1 MKKNIFS
8 FALMCSLMLL
18 VSSCFDDDSTAWE
31 NPVTR
36 ITIDG
41 IESAYEKTAY
51 VNDRLQIHPVVETG
65 PSDDKIQYKWI
76 LINEKTGTTTAQGD
90 TIQPIEIGTTKD
102 LDYEVNVAPG
112 KYQIRLSVT
121 DTITGNAALAY
132 AMLTVQTNFSKGFY
146 ILKETADGNTELD
159 ELDFTW
165 NLAENLLTKIDGQPM
180 PGKPA
185 NLCQLYDQN
194 YINTENDEIETTN
207 GLIVSTDKDFGFYRA
222 TDLKRI
228 LDRSNLFYDEGP
240 ADEIVYSIHAGYFNA
255 MMMTSK
261 GFYSF
266 SGGTGQFGMPDVDT
280 NTSPYYYSDFAA
292 EGGGAYWNPV
302 THSITGFDYLLNPY
316 PLTDMS
322 MGSEDITQN
331 LTNYDC
337 LHCGYSFISWM
348 ENGYFILRDNST
360 QSRYIYIIDGSFSGQ
375 YLNSRTKLDPN
386 SHMAKAEHYA
396 TNGGSASYIYCAEGG
411 KLYACITNTG
421 DFSEVEIK
429 PEGLPSGEYI
439 NFVANQFWDDET
451 SGNVFNYLIIGTQSG
466 NNYKLYVY
474 ETNGGAPVG
483 SPVKVIQGSGK
494 VRKVRYLNSTS
505 SLYMKHGFYY
515 AYNAYD

>member
-185 NLCQLYDQN
+185 NLCQMYDQN
-194 YINTENDEIETTN
+194 YINQDNDEVEATN
-207 GLIVSTDKDFGFYRA
+207 GLIISSEKDFGFYRS
-222 TDLKRI
+222 TDMKRI
-228 LDRSNLFYDEGP
+228 LDRTNIFFDDSPTDEVIYGTF
-240 ADEIVYSIHAGYFNA
+240 ASSFNA
-255 MMMTSK
+255 MLISSK

-266 SGGTGQFGMPDVDT
+266 SGGTGQFGMPDVEC
-280 NTSPYYYSDFAA
+280 NGSPYYYIDFAA
-292 EGGGAYWNPV
+292 DGGGAYWNPT
-302 THSITGFDYLLNPY
+302 THGIYAFDYLLNPY
-316 PLTDMS
+316 PLTDAN
-322 MGSEDITQN
+322 MGGEDITQN

-337 LHCGYSFISWM
+337 LHCSYSYAAWTERGYV
-348 ENGYFILRDNST
+348 ILRNNANQD
-360 QSRYIYIIDGSFSGQ
+360 RYLYLIDGSFSGQ
-375 YLNSRTKLDPN
+375 YLNSRVKLDPN

-396 TNGGSASYIYCAEGG
+396 TNGSSASYIYCAEGG

-429 PEGLPSGEYI
+429 PEGIPSGEYI
-439 NFVANQFWDDET
+439 NFVANQFWDDDT
-451 SGNVFNYLIIGTQSG
+451 SGTPFNYLIVGTQSG
-466 NNYKLYVY
+466 NNYKLYLY

-483 SPVKVIQGSGK
+483 KPVKTVEGTGK
-494 VRKVRYLNSTS
+494 VCKVRYLNSTS
-505 SLYMKHGFYY
+505 SLYMKYGFFY
-515 AYNAYD
+515 AFSAYD

>member
-1 MKKNIFS
+1 MKKKIFS

-185 NLCQLYDQN
+185 NLCQMYDQN
-194 YINTENDEIETTN
+194 YINQDNDEVEATN
-207 GLIVSTDKDFGFYRA
+207 GLI
-222 TDLKRI
+222 
-228 LDRSNLFYDEGP
+228 
-240 ADEIVYSIHAGYFNA
+240 
-255 MMMTSK
+255 
-261 GFYSF
+261 
-266 SGGTGQFGMPDVDT
+266 
-280 NTSPYYYSDFAA
+280 
-292 EGGGAYWNPV
+292 
-302 THSITGFDYLLNPY
+302 
-316 PLTDMS
+316 
-322 MGSEDITQN
+322 
-331 LTNYDC
+331 
-337 LHCGYSFISWM
+337 IS
-348 ENGYFILRDNST
+348 S
-360 QSRYIYIIDGSFSGQ
+360 
-375 YLNSRTKLDPN
+375 
-386 SHMAKAEHYA
+386 
-396 TNGGSASYIYCAEGG
+396 
-411 KLYACITNTG
+411 
-421 DFSEVEIK
+421 
-429 PEGLPSGEYI
+429 
-439 NFVANQFWDDET
+439 
-451 SGNVFNYLIIGTQSG
+451 
-466 NNYKLYVY
+466 
-474 ETNGGAPVG
+474 
-483 SPVKVIQGSGK
+483 
-494 VRKVRYLNSTS
+494 
-505 SLYMKHGFYY
+505 
-515 AYNAYD
+515 

>member
-1 MKKNIFS
+1 
-8 FALMCSLMLL
+8 MCSLMLL
-18 VSSCFDDDSTAWE
+18 VTSCFDDDSTAWN
-31 NPVTR
+31 NPLTR

-51 VNDRLQIHPVVETG
+51 VGDRLQIHPVVETG

>member
-1 MKKNIFS
+1 MKQKIFS
-8 FALMCSLMLL
+8 FAFMCSLMLL
-18 VSSCFDDDSTAWE
+18 VTSCFDDDSTAWN
-31 NPVTR
+31 NPLTR

-51 VNDRLQIHPVVETG
+51 VGDRLQIQPIVETG
-65 PSDDKIQYKWI
+65 LSDDKVQYQWT
-76 LINEKTGTTTAQGD
+76 LLCEKTGDVTASGD
-90 TIQPIEIGTTKD
+90 TLQPIEIGTAKD

-337 LHCGYSFISWM
+337 LHCGYSFISWI

-474 ETNGGAPVG
+474 EINGGAPVG

>member
-1 MKKNIFS
+1 MKQKIFS
-8 FALMCSLMLL
+8 FAFMCSLMLL
-18 VSSCFDDDSTAWE
+18 VTSCFDDDSTAWN
-31 NPVTR
+31 NPLTR

-51 VNDRLQIHPVVETG
+51 VGDRLQIHPVVETG

-76 LINEKTGTTTAQGD
+76 LINEKTGTTT
-90 TIQPIEIGTTKD
+90 
-102 LDYEVNVAPG
+102 
-112 KYQIRLSVT
+112 
-121 DTITGNAALAY
+121 
-132 AMLTVQTNFSKGFY
+132 LTVQTNFSKGFY

>member
-1 MKKNIFS
+1 MKNKIYS
-8 FALMCSLMLL
+8 FVIMASLMLL
-18 VSSCFDDDSTAWE
+18 VTSCFDDDSTAWT
-31 NPVTR
+31 NPLTR
-36 ITIDG
+36 ITISG

-51 VNDRLQIHPVVETG
+51 VNDRLQIQPVVETG
-65 PSDDKIQYKWI
+65 LTDDKVEYRWI
-76 LINEKTGTTTAQGD
+76 LINNKTGKMTADGD
-90 TIQPIEIGTTKD
+90 TIQPLEIGNTKD
-102 LDYEVNVAPG
+102 LDYEVNTAPG
-112 KYQIRLSVT
+112 SYQIRLYVT
-121 DTITGNAALAY
+121 DKVTGNSAMAY
-132 AMLTVQTNFSKGFY
+132 SSLTVQTNFSKGFY
-146 ILKETADGNTELD
+146 ILKETEDGNTELD

-165 NLAENLLTKIDGQPM
+165 NLAENLLQKIDGKSM
-180 PGKPA
+180 SGKPA
-185 NLCQLYDQN
+185 NLCQIYDQN

-207 GLIVSTDKDFGFYRA
+207 GLIVSSEKDFGIYRA

-228 LDRSNLFYDEGP
+228 LDRSNIFFDESP
-240 ADEIVYSIHAGYFNA
+240 TDEVIYGTFSSSFNS
-255 MMMTSK
+255 MLISSK

-266 SGGTGQFGMPDVDT
+266 SGGTGQFGMPDVKST
-280 NTSPYYYSDFAA
+280 GSPYYYADFAA

-322 MGSEDITQN
+322 MGGEDITQN

-348 ENGYFILRDNST
+348 ENGYFILRDKSN
-360 QSRYIYIIDGSFSGQ
+360 QDRYLYLIDGSFSGQ
-375 YLNSRTKLDPN
+375 YLNCRVKLDPN
-386 SHMAKAEHYA
+386 SHMAKADHYA

-429 PEGLPSGEYI
+429 PEGLSSGEYI
-439 NFVANQFWDDET
+439 NFVANQFWDDDT
-451 SGNVFNYLIIGTQSG
+451 TGNPFNYLIVGTQSG

-474 ETNGGAPVG
+474 DSNGGAPVG
-483 SPVKVIQGSGK
+483 SPIKVIQGTGT

-505 SLYMKHGFYY
+505 SLYMKYGFYY
-515 AYNAYD
+515 AFSAYD

>member
-1 MKKNIFS
+1 MKKKIFS

-18 VSSCFDDDSTAWE
+18 VSSCFDDDSTAWN
-31 NPVTR
+31 NPLTR

-51 VNDRLQIHPVVETG
+51 VGDRLQIHPVVETG

-222 TDLKRI
+222 ADVKRI
-228 LDRSNLFYDEGP
+228 RDRSNLFYDEGP
-240 ADEIVYSIHAGYFNA
+240 ADEIVNSIHAGYFNA

>member
-1 MKKNIFS
+1 M
-8 FALMCSLMLL
+8 
-18 VSSCFDDDSTAWE
+18 
-31 NPVTR
+31 
-36 ITIDG
+36 
-41 IESAYEKTAY
+41 
-51 VNDRLQIHPVVETG
+51 ETG